1 MFEPIILAAIAGT
14 YLLAGTV
21 KGVIGMGLPTVSL
34 ALMVLVVELPDAMVL
49 PLVSSFV
56 TNLWQ
61 GVVGGHIR
69 NLLTRLWPFLLMAT
83 VSVYIGVKVLISV
96 DLALLSAL
104 LGILLIAYSAVNLAG
119 FRLTTS
125 IRNEKW
131 AGPLAGLVNGVL
143 TGMTGSAVI
152 PGVMFLQSIGLS
164 RDRLIQAMGLLFSI
178 SALALAI
185 ALQQNNLFTLEH
197 AVLSTAALLPAIMG
211 MMLGQKIRKT
221 LSEIR
226 FKKVFFIS
234 LLVLG
239 AYIVAK
245 AYFTS

>member
-221 LSEIR
+221 LSETR